1 MSEHKTTTE
10 LIAEIDFEIEVIKKE
25 RLRLLNEQVKA
36 SNKIDQLRERRKS
49 IISYENTDTDIIN
62 QDKTE

>member
-1 MSEHKTTTE
+1 MSEHKTTWD
-10 LIAEIDFEIEVIKKE
+10 LIAEIDYEIEVIKKE

-49 IISYENTDTDIIN
+49 IISYENTDSDSIN